1 MGEIRKKIF
10 HVKLKTGKFSE
21 TKLNFKLKTSNETEK
36 MKNLDR
42 LRLHEFAIPSYIT
55 WDKLVQV
62 KSHLPYLING
72 LFTF

>member
-1 MGEIRKKIF
+1 MIEISRSRKERKWAKFAKSF

-55 WDKLVQV
+55 
-62 KSHLPYLING
+62 
-72 LFTF
+72 